1 MILILRKKE
10 SDLGARMEHAADV
23 GSDVV
28 ADVVEG
34 AVVPLRMA
42 GFSPEGLRRRIGL
55 SQEKTQ
61 QSE

>member
-1 MILILRKKE
+1 MK
-10 SDLGARMEHAADV
+10 HAADV
-23 GSDVV
+23 GSDAV

-34 AVVPLRMA
+34 AVVPLSVA
-42 GFSPEGLRRRIGL
+42 GFSPERLRRRLGL